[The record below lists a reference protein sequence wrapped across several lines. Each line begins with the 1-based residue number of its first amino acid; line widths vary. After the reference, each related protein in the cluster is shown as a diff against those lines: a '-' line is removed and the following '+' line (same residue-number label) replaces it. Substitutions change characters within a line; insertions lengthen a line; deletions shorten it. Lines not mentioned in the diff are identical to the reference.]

1 MNSEMDTSTS
11 HQSRRYIHGLSRE
24 PAPLLPWI
32 GSPGPS
38 ESCNDMFDF
47 DFGEADSR
55 GGAMDGD
62 LDLGSELHPTS
73 ALDNVDL
80 SYIERRLE
88 GALAGFD
95 VPVASVDG
103 RGSSEESLSPPV
115 QTPTQDENASSV
127 WEDGEKFWN
136 RTSLSTIP
144 GSSPSDAEKARSVRP
159 TPRMYAS
166 VHGVGGRRAH
176 MRSPSVMATPRS
188 LYDGDGFYQGT

>member
-1 MNSEMDTSTS
+1 
-11 HQSRRYIHGLSRE
+11 
-24 PAPLLPWI
+24 
-32 GSPGPS
+32 
-38 ESCNDMFDF
+38 MFDF